1 MMAFVR
7 LEMRVCLK
15 RMHASYDFE
24 FIEIVDSGLS
34 STLQPYMVQS
44 A

>member
-1 MMAFVR
+1 MMASVR
-7 LEMRVCLK
+7 LEMRVCLM
-15 RMHASYDFE
+15 RTDDSYDFE
-24 FIEIVDSGLS
+24 LIEVVGSGLL